1 MIILLKTLQKIFG
14 ILVAIIAGYALIFQN
29 FVVMPYLMVSQGA
42 MLLVMGLDEIK
53 EERKTSGIFL
63 IAGFLFSFYVGISI
77 FLS

>member
-1 MIILLKTLQKIFG
+1 M
-14 ILVAIIAGYALIFQN
+14 AIIAGYALIFQN

-53 EERKTSGIFL
+53 EERKKSGIFL
-63 IAGFLFSFYVGISI
+63 TAGSLFSFYVGISI